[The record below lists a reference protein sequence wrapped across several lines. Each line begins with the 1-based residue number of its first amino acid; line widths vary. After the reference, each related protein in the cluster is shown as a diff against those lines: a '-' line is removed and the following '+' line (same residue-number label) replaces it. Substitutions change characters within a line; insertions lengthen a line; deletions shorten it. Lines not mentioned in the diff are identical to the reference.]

1 MNWGSNSFWHQIDS
15 YMKIFNKNFIKATA
29 VSWLKVM
36 VLLLD
41 NVVALILIIFILRY
55 FKIEIPLPIIVIAA
69 ILIGTLLFIQL
80 RAIIPDFRRKPVTG
94 QDRMIG
100 LKGRVTKTLSPTGNV
115 AVEGEHWKAKS
126 VNDDVIG
133 ADESVEVMEVN
144 GLILLVSRKLE
155 S

>member
-1 MNWGSNSFWHQIDS
+1 MR
-15 YMKIFNKNFIKATA
+15 IFSKNFTKTTA
-29 VSWLKVM
+29 VGWLKVI
-36 VLLLD
+36 VFLLD
-41 NVVALILIIFILRY
+41 DVVALLLIIFILR
-55 FKIEIPLPIIVIAA
+55 FLKIEIPLPIIVIGA
-69 ILIGTLLFIQL
+69 ILIGTLLFIIH

-100 LKGRVTKTLSPTGNV
+100 LKGRVTKTLNPTGNV

-133 ADESVEVMEVN
+133 ADESVEVVEVN
-144 GLILLVSRKLE
+144 GLMLLVSRKPE